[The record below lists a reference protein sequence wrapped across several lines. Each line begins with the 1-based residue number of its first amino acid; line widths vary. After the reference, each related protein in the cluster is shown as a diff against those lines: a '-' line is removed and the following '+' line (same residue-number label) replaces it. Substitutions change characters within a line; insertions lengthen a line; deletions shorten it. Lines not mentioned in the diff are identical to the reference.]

1 MRPQFVISS
10 FMNNFIP
17 QQPILTQLLQQQQKI
32 VISSHANP
40 DGDALG
46 SSLALYHYLKTL
58 GHEISV
64 IMPTELPDFLN
75 WMPDFDKVLVSYT
88 QAELCKQA
96 IEQATIIF
104 SLDYNALSRVNEVGE
119 WIGSSTAYK
128 VMIDHHLE
136 PENFAN
142 AQLWRTSASST
153 CELVYDFFELLGVW
167 DKVSLEACN
176 CLFVGILT
184 DTGGFRHATSP
195 RLFRVV
201 ANILE
206 KGVDNNLISDLVF
219 NDYTVKRFRL
229 LVYCL
234 SQRLELLENLN
245 AGIIG
250 LSLFDH
256 NEWDIKRGDLEG
268 VVNYILKIKKLQLA
282 AIVTER
288 KEGVKLSLRSKGD
301 YSVQE
306 ICKKH
311 FNGGGHRNASG
322 GSSSE
327 NLRQTVQKLKDIIAQ
342 NPPIG

>member
-1 MRPQFVISS
+1 
-10 FMNNFIP
+10 MNNFIE
-17 QQPILTQLLQQQQKI
+17 QQPLIVQLLQQPQKI

-46 SSLALYHYLKTL
+46 SALGLYHYLKTL
-58 GHEISV
+58 GHEIVV
-64 IMPTELPDFLN
+64 IMPTELPEFLD
-75 WMPDFDKVLVSYT
+75 WLPDFDKVLVSYH
-88 QAELCKQA
+88 QGDICKKA
-96 IEQATIIF
+96 VGEATIIF
-104 SLDYNALSRVNEVGE
+104 SLDYNSLARVNEMSE
-119 WIGSSTAYK
+119 WIANAKAYK
-128 VMIDHHLE
+128 IMIDHHLE
-136 PENFAN
+136 PENFAD

-153 CELVYDFFELLGVW
+153 CELMYDFFELLEVW
-167 DKVSLEACN
+167 DKVSVEVGN

-201 ANILE
+201 AHILE
-206 KGVDNNLISDLVF
+206 KGVDNNLISDLIF
-219 NDYTVKRFRL
+219 NDYTIKRFRL

-245 AGIIG
+245 AGIIT
-250 LSLFDH
+250 LTAFDH

-288 KEGVKLSLRSKGD
+288 KEGVKLSLRSKGS
-301 YSVQE
+301 YSVQD

-311 FNGGGHRNASG
+311 FNGGGHFNASG

-342 NPPIG
+342 NPPIA